1 MRGETLKMQ
10 KAELEQ
16 KIKASQEAAISL
28 PKLEHFVELI
38 QEKLSMPDF
47 ETKRM
52 VLEMLDVKVQLDGRN
67 VVVIGV
73 IPIPDYGTATAQT
86 GLSGHNNI

>member
-1 MRGETLKMQ
+1 MEEIVNNFWAIKGFPEDIVTIENKKLNVRGETLKMQ

-38 QEKLSMPDF
+38 QEKLSTLDF

-52 VLEMLDVKVQLDGRN
+52 VLEMLDVRCG
-67 VVVIGV
+67 
-73 IPIPDYGTATAQT
+73 
-86 GLSGHNNI
+86 

>member
-1 MRGETLKMQ
+1 MRRETLKMQ

-28 PKLEHFVELI
+28 PRLEHFVELI
-38 QEKLSMPDF
+38 QEKLSTLDL

-52 VLEMLDVKVQLDGRN
+52 VLEMLDVKVWIDGHN
-67 VVVIGV
+67 VEVVGI
-73 IPIPDYGTATAQT
+73 IPISDYVIATPQT
-86 GLSGHNNI
+86 G